1 MKRIKDIFTRVL
13 YEEEPET
20 ETEEETE
27 EVLKEEP
34 APQPKPIPVRPVS
47 EKVIKPE
54 PVTELPQNNAG
65 AFFTLETPKPE
76 QVKVEP
82 VKPEP
87 VKPEPVKQEPVKP
100 VEVKKPEPAV
110 EEKKE
115 PYVTSRVISPMFGY
129 QDKDEKEKPR
139 KKVIKLEEVT
149 KVEPE
154 KKSALGI
161 VFSPLYGDMEKT
173 KKVPADKVDPKV
185 ATLSVQDI
193 VAKGKTG
200 TTDEIRVDEVTRAEL
215 KKQMS
220 ATPFGKLEKRPED
233 INLRHGWKDAE
244 TKEPKQD
251 EQYEN
256 YSLFD
261 LEDK

>member
-1 MKRIKDIFTRVL
+1 MKKIKDIFSRVL
-13 YEEEPET
+13 YEEEPEQ
-20 ETEEETE
+20 EPEQEEEA
-27 EVLKEEP
+27 VYEEP
-34 APQPKPIPVRPVS
+34 QPVEVPVRKEP
-47 EKVIKPE
+47 ERVIKPE
-54 PVTELPQNNAG
+54 AVEELPQAG
-65 AFFTLETPKPE
+65 GGSFFTLETPKTE
-76 QVKVEP
+76 DVKVEP

-87 VKPEPVKQEPVKP
+87 ANVEPVKPEPVKAEP
-100 VEVKKPEPAV
+100 VKKPEPAV

-129 QDKDEKEKPR
+129 QDKEEKDKPR

-154 KKSALGI
+154 NKSRLGTI
-161 VFSPLYGDMEKT
+161 FSPLYGDMENT

-185 ATLSVQDI
+185 ARLSVQDI
-193 VAKGKTG
+193 VSKGKTG
-200 TTDEIRVDEVTRAEL
+200 MTDEVRVDEITRAEL
-215 KKQMS
+215 KKQAE
-220 ATPFGKLEKRPED
+220 ATPFGRMEKKPES
-233 INLRHGWKDAE
+233 INLRHGWNPVE
-244 TKEPKQD
+244 NREPKQD